1 MKQLRVTPE
10 AKGDLADIWW
20 YIAQDSERAAD
31 AIIDKLTQK
40 FDELVV
46 TPGIGR
52 ARADLAP
59 QLRSI
64 PVENTSFFIAL
75 FVKVLRLCEL
85 FTAPEI
91 LKVSLRNHE
100 EHAQ

>member
-31 AIIDKLTQK
+31 TIIDKLTQK

-64 PVENTSFFIAL
+64 PVGKYLIFYRSIREGVEIVRVIHGARDIESL
-75 FVKVLRLCEL
+75 F
-85 FTAPEI
+85 
-91 LKVSLRNHE
+91 E
-100 EHAQ
+100 EP